1 MTRLKV
7 KATCS
12 PVVFVALASL
22 LLGAVLGVWLNRP
35 VSREGGAGSPAAG
48 LRQLDGR
55 IDAFRSRPGASAP
68 STAPASIRWASLGD
82 DDYLKYL
89 TELKRIGC
97 PLRTLRVII
106 EGDVDHLYRPQLAE
120 ASGPYWAHSVRARRD
135 VVLKK
140 AELIAFLFAHVE
152 GRDLGQFRPTDSV
165 EGIVETHAILARHLV
180 RDCRDGA
187 QARDLTE
194 DLEQETLEALSRHLD
209 AEGLRNYRLKHS
221 IAARQLREQLRRFAP
236 TDVEFRAIFAAV
248 DQPKSAGPVPLVPG
262 PDSRPIP
269 LSEALGAVR
278 YEEYRLTRETG
289 YSGIVSL
296 VDEFALPPET
306 IAAYFKLQREVMANP
321 GRIHSP
327 SGGYDTGFIA
337 DTQARL
343 KAILGPSYPTYVQRF
358 SWLMPVGMFGRR

>member
-1 MTRLKV
+1 MKLSLKRLML
-7 KATCS
+7 
-12 PVVFVALASL
+12 VALAPL
-22 LLGAVLGVWLNRP
+22 LVGAVLGVWLNRP
-35 VSREGGAGSPAAG
+35 VSGEGEAGSPAAG
-48 LRQLDGR
+48 LRQLAGR
-55 IDAFRSRPGASAP
+55 IEAARARPAGATSSNAP
-68 STAPASIRWASLGD
+68 TVIHWASLGD

-165 EGIVETHAILARHLV
+165 EGIVETHALLARHLV

-209 AEGLRNYRLKHS
+209 AKGIQEYRRRNS

-236 TDVEFRAIFAAV
+236 TDAEFRAIFAAV

-327 SGGYDTGFIA
+327 SGGYDTRFIA

-343 KAILGPSYPTYVQRF
+343 KAILGPSYPAYVERYR
-358 SWLMPVGMFGRR
+358 WLMPHGMFGRR

>member
-1 MTRLKV
+1 MKPSLIRPITI
-7 KATCS
+7 
-12 PVVFVALASL
+12 ALTSL
-22 LLGAVLGVWLNRP
+22 LVGGVLGVWLNRP
-35 VSREGGAGSPAAG
+35 VSGEGEAGSPEAG
-48 LRQLDGR
+48 LRQLAGR
-55 IDAFRSRPGASAP
+55 IEAARAQ
-68 STAPASIRWASLGD
+68 PAGGTSSNTPTVIRWASLGD

-209 AEGLRNYRLKHS
+209 AEGILEYRLKHS

-306 IAAYFKLQREVMANP
+306 IAAYFKLQREVSRDPSRVYSM
-321 GRIHSP
+321 
-327 SGGYDTGFIA
+327 SGGYDTRYIA
-337 DTQARL
+337 DIQARL
-343 KAILGPSYPTYVQRF
+343 KTILGPSYPAYVERY
-358 SWLMPVGMFGRR
+358 SWLMPSGLFGRR